1 MMTDLALI
9 AATFGD
15 RLHMAGLSTTPERS
29 ARFAQMLDVVS
40 PTTYHQM
47 YWTARLAFVID
58 PVMVDRFEAVFA
70 EVFRGHV
77 DVDDILRN
85 PNAPERENPP
95 QARGED
101 KQDRQGSSA
110 SSHGNDSPQVT
121 TPATDNDDA
130 DGDNDDDDDDGQDA
144 LVAMAAEHEGL
155 RAKAF
160 GACTPAELE
169 QLGYLIS
176 RLPLVPPLRR
186 GRRLK
191 AHHHRGDIHW
201 RATLRQAHRTGGDPL
216 RQQLRQPRQRPRRI
230 VLLADVSGS
239 MEHYARA
246 YLYLLHGAVRAVG
259 AEAFIFSTQLTR
271 LTRQLAGRHPQVAL
285 AKAMAAAPD
294 WSGGTKI
301 GEAIAA
307 FNDGWGR
314 RGLARGAVV
323 VIVSDGWDAG
333 DPVVLGRE
341 MERLARLANRIIWV
355 NPRRQSPT
363 FQPLTGGMAAALP
376 FLDHFVSGHSLSHLD
391 DVLAAISG
399 G

>member
-1 MMTDLALI
+1 VTTDLALV

-29 ARFAQMLDVVS
+29 ARFTQMLDLIG
-40 PTTYHQM
+40 PTTHHQL
-47 YWTARLAFVID
+47 YWIARLAFVID
-58 PVMVDRFEAVFA
+58 LVMLERFEAVFA
-70 EVFRGHV
+70 EVFRGRV
-77 DVDDILRN
+77 DVADIVRN

-110 SSHGNDSPQVT
+110 PSQGNSPPGLT
-121 TPATDNDDA
+121 TPSTDTNDEDNDD
-130 DGDNDDDDDDGQDA
+130 GREA
-144 LVAMAAEHEGL
+144 LVAMAAEHDAL

-160 GACTPAELE
+160 GMCTPAELE
-169 QLGYLIS
+169 QLGHLIA
-176 RLPLVPPLRR
+176 RLPLVPPLRH
-186 GRRLK
+186 GRRLRP
-191 AHHHRGDIHW
+191 HHHRGDIHW

-230 VLLADVSGS
+230 VLIADVSGS

-259 AEAFIFSTQLTR
+259 AEAFVFSTKLTR
-271 LTRQLAGRHPQVAL
+271 LTRLLGGRHPQLAL
-285 AKAMAAAPD
+285 NKAMASASD

-314 RGLARGAVV
+314 RGVARGAVI

-333 DPVVLGRE
+333 DVSILGRE
-341 MERLARLANRIIWV
+341 MARLARLADRIIWV
-355 NPRRQSPT
+355 NPRRQNPT

-376 FLDHFVSGHSLSHLD
+376 FVDHFVSGHSLSHLD

-399 G
+399 D

>member
-1 MMTDLALI
+1 MTTDLALI

-15 RLHMAGLSTTPERS
+15 RLHLAGLSTTPERS
-29 ARFAQMLDVVS
+29 ARFAQMLDVVC

-58 PVMVDRFEAVFA
+58 PVMVERFEAVFA

-77 DVDDILRN
+77 DVDDIKRN
-85 PNAPERENPP
+85 PNAPERKNPP

-101 KQDRQGSSA
+101 KQDRQGTSA
-110 SSHGNDSPQVT
+110 PSEGNSPAGVT
-121 TPATDNDDA
+121 TPAKDNDDS
-130 DGDNDDDDDDGQDA
+130 GDDNEGGHDA

-169 QLGYLIS
+169 QLGHLIA

-216 RQQLRQPRQRPRRI
+216 RHQLRQPRQRPRRI
-230 VLLADVSGS
+230 VLIADVSGS

-259 AEAFIFSTQLTR
+259 AEAFVFSTKLTR
-271 LTRQLAGRHPQVAL
+271 LTRLLGGRHPQLAL
-285 AKAMAAAPD
+285 NKAMTSTSD

-333 DPVVLGRE
+333 DVSILGRE
-341 MERLARLANRIIWV
+341 MERLSRLADRIIWV
-355 NPRRQSPT
+355 NPRRQNPT
-363 FQPLTGGMAAALP
+363 FQPLTGGMATALP
-376 FLDHFVSGHSLSHLD
+376 FIDHFVSGHSLLHLD

-399 G
+399 D

>member
-1 MMTDLALI
+1 MITDLALV

-15 RLHMAGLSTTPERS
+15 RLHRAGLSTTPERS
-29 ARFAQMLDVVS
+29 ARFAQMLDVVG

-77 DVDDILRN
+77 DVDDIKRN

-95 QARGED
+95 QAIGED
-101 KQDRQGSSA
+101 KQDRQGTSA
-110 SSHGNDSPQVT
+110 PSQGNSPPRVT
-121 TPATDNDDA
+121 TPSNDNDNEDTNDNNDA
-130 DGDNDDDDDDGQDA
+130 GQDA

-160 GACTPAELE
+160 GACTPDELE

-191 AHHHRGDIHW
+191 PHHHRGDIHW

-216 RQQLRQPRQRPRRI
+216 RQQRRQPRQRPRRI

-271 LTRQLAGRHPQVAL
+271 LTRQLAGRHPQLAL

-314 RGLARGAVV
+314 RGVARGAVI

-333 DPVVLGRE
+333 DVSILGRE
-341 MERLARLANRIIWV
+341 MERLARLADRIIWV
-355 NPRRQSPT
+355 NPRRQNPL

-376 FLDHFVSGHSLSHLD
+376 FVDYFVSGHSLSHLD

-399 G
+399 N

>member
-1 MMTDLALI
+1 M

-15 RLHMAGLSTTPERS
+15 RLHRAGLSTTPERS
-29 ARFAQMLDVVS
+29 ARFAQMLDVVG

-77 DVDDILRN
+77 DVDDIKRN

-95 QARGED
+95 QAGGED
-101 KQDRQGSSA
+101 KQDRQGASA
-110 SSHGNDSPQVT
+110 PSQGESPPVVT
-121 TPATDNDDA
+121 TPSTDNDDA
-130 DGDNDDDDDDGQDA
+130 DGDNDNGQDA
-144 LVAMAAEHEGL
+144 LLAMAAEHEGL

-160 GACTPAELE
+160 GACTPDELE

-176 RLPLVPPLRR
+176 RLPLVPPLRP

-191 AHHHRGDIHW
+191 PHRHRGDIHW

-271 LTRQLAGRHPQVAL
+271 LTRQLAGRHPQLAL

-314 RGLARGAVV
+314 RGMARGAVI
-323 VIVSDGWDAG
+323 VIVSDGWEAG
-333 DPVVLGRE
+333 DVSILGRE
-341 MERLARLANRIIWV
+341 MERLARLADRIIWV
-355 NPRRQSPT
+355 NPRRQNPT

-376 FLDHFVSGHSLSHLD
+376 FVDAFVSGHSLSHLD

-399 G
+399 I

>member
-1 MMTDLALI
+1 
-9 AATFGD
+9 
-15 RLHMAGLSTTPERS
+15 
-29 ARFAQMLDVVS
+29 MLDVVG

-77 DVDDILRN
+77 DVDDIKRN

-101 KQDRQGSSA
+101 QQHRQGASA
-110 SSHGNDSPQVT
+110 PTEGNSPPGVT
-121 TPATDNDDA
+121 TPATDKENGDDENDHGHDS
-130 DGDNDDDDDDGQDA
+130 

-160 GACTPAELE
+160 GACTPDELE

-176 RLPLVPPLRR
+176 RLPLVPPLRP

-191 AHHHRGDIHW
+191 PHRHRGDIHW

-271 LTRQLAGRHPQVAL
+271 LTRQLAGRHPQLAL

-314 RGLARGAVV
+314 RGMARGAVI
-323 VIVSDGWDAG
+323 VIVSDGWEAG
-333 DPVVLGRE
+333 DVSILGRE
-341 MERLARLANRIIWV
+341 MERLARLADRIIWV
-355 NPRRQSPT
+355 NPRRQNPT

-376 FLDHFVSGHSLSHLD
+376 FVDAFVSGHSLSHLD

-399 G
+399 I